1 MTAKK
6 QIAVLGGGSFGT
18 VLANIAASNG
28 YEVRLWVR
36 DAEQAFRINSEGANA
51 TYHPELKLSDNITAD
66 DDLALVVSDSEYIL
80 VATPSI
86 IFEEVISRLEPLIS
100 PSVNV
105 ISCTKG
111 IKSQPFRTMTDTIDQ
126 HLGHIIGNRI
136 GALSGPNLAK
146 EIAEAK
152 VAGTVIASENESLT
166 FEIKSM
172 LSSKTFKVFSSQDI
186 QGVELA
192 GALKNIY
199 AICCG
204 IAHAKLVGENALGF
218 IITRSMAEMSR
229 FAVAKGANP
238 ITFLGLAGMGDL
250 MATCTS
256 KLSRNFQ
263 LGELIAEDLSLV
275 DAKDKVGQVA
285 EGAKTLEVVYQEAK
299 KMNVSMPLVS
309 SLYDIL
315 YSNVSA
321 DQLIQDLL
329 DHPNEVDVEFTYKEG
344 KEL

>member
-1 MTAKK
+1 MINNKRV
-6 QIAVLGGGSFGT
+6 AVLGGGSFGT

-28 YEVRLWVR
+28 YEVSLWVR
-36 DAEQAFRINSEGANA
+36 DAEQAFRINSEGANSI
-51 TYHPELKLSDNITAD
+51 YHPELKLSENITAS
-66 DDLALVVSDSEYIL
+66 DDLKSVLLDSQYIL

-86 IFEEVISRLEPLIS
+86 IFEEVINRIEPFINS
-100 PSVNV
+100 YNAV

-111 IKSQPFRTMTDTIDQ
+111 IKAEPFRTMTDIINQ
-126 HLGHIIGNRI
+126 HLGQKISNKVGV
-136 GALSGPNLAK
+136 LSGPNLAK
-146 EIAEAK
+146 EIAENK
-152 VAGTVIASENESLT
+152 IAGTVIASENVQILI
-166 FEIKSM
+166 EIKSM
-172 LSSKTFKVFSSQDI
+172 LSSNTFKVFSSQDI

-218 IITRSMAEMSR
+218 IVTRSMAEMSR

-256 KLSRNFQ
+256 TLSRNFQ
-263 LGELIAEDLSLV
+263 LGELLAEDLSLSE
-275 DAKDKVGQVA
+275 AKEKVGQVA
-285 EGAKTLEVVYQEAK
+285 EGARTLEVVYAEAK
-299 KMNVSMPLVS
+299 KINVSMPLVN

-315 YSNVSA
+315 YA
-321 DQLIQDLL
+321 DASSEKLIKDLL
-329 DHPNEVDVEFTYKEG
+329 DHPNELDVEFTYKE
-344 KEL
+344 KL